1 METLPTLLCKSG
13 TEIPI
18 AKSLQHPDCCAARDS
33 GCNYADDALKGCE
46 AHTFA
51 LSVGALVARIGLLA
65 VLVSA
70 VLSAPAAAQWRVEAF
85 LGDAWSA
92 PSRVTFSQ
100 VNQPM
105 ISTTGHWSTQPFA
118 PTWVYAVRFARWRG
132 DAAWAFE
139 YMHHKIYMDNP
150 PPGVKYFR
158 VTNGVNFFLVERL
171 WRRKGWEFGAGATP
185 IFAVPVS
192 DVRGE
197 VYNNSHGVFHSQYEF
212 SGFAGQANLAR
223 RVRLLPFTYGTL
235 SLKLTA
241 AWLRMNIVD
250 GHAATNN
257 YAIHVQYGLSLQSKS
272 R

>member
-1 METLPTLLCKSG
+1 METLRTLLGKSG
-13 TEIPI
+13 IDIPI
-18 AKSLQHPDCCAARDS
+18 AKSLPLPCCCATRDS
-33 GCNYADDALKGCE
+33 GCNYADDALKGRV

-51 LSVGALVARIGLLA
+51 LSVAALVARIGLLA
-65 VLVSA
+65 GLASA
-70 VLSAPAAAQWRVEAF
+70 VVCAPALGQWRVEAF

-92 PSRVTFSQ
+92 PTRVTFAQ
-100 VNQPM
+100 ADQPT
-105 ISTTGHWSTQPFA
+105 IAATAHWSTQPFE
-118 PTWVYAVRFARWRG
+118 PTWVYAVRFARWQG

-150 PPGVKYFR
+150 PPDVKYFR
-158 VTNGVNFFLVERL
+158 VTNGVNFFLAERL
-171 WRRKGWEFGAGATP
+171 WRRKGWEFGVGATP

-197 VYNNSHGVFHSQYEF
+197 VYNNSHGIFHSQYEL
-212 SGFAGQANLAR
+212 SGFGGQANLAR

-241 AWLRMNIVD
+241 AWLHMNIVD
-250 GHAATNN
+250 GYAVTTN
-257 YAIHVQYGLSLQSKS
+257 YAVHIQYGLSLQSKS